1 VGRVKYLGGFQDYFA
16 GDVDDINIWDRAISD
31 LPDTSGWAPEIHDLA
46 TQPPA
51 NQGLWSFDEG
61 TGTSAADSSAG
72 HAVTL
77 SGPAVWDPEGHD
89 GADVVFDGAGV
100 YGTTTGPVLRTDNS
114 FTVSAWVRMR
124 SDDHT
129 GTVLSQEGSR
139 NSGFQ
144 LYYSA
149 YYQKWIFNRHL
160 TDTDDPAFA
169 RAMSNDTSPPEL
181 DLWTHLVGVFDLT
194 DHRIRLYVNGQ
205 FNDQVDCDASWNATG
220 PLEIGRVKYN
230 GGFQDYFAGDID
242 DVRVYAGALTDD
254 QVLNLN
260 MGTPPTA
267 TG

>member
-1 VGRVKYLGGFQDYFA
+1 MTWR
-16 GDVDDINIWDRAISD
+16 
-31 LPDTSGWAPEIHDLA
+31 P
-46 TQPPA
+46 QPPA

-61 TGTSAADSSAG
+61 TGTTAADSTSG
-72 HAVTL
+72 HPVTL
-77 SGPAVWDPEGHD
+77 TGPAVWDPEGRD
-89 GADVVFDGAGV
+89 GADVTFDGAAV

-129 GTVLSQEGSR
+129 GTVLSQAGSR
-139 NSGFQ
+139 DSGFQ

-169 RAMSNDTSPPEL
+169 RAMSNDISPPEL
-181 DLWTHLVGVFDLT
+181 DLWTHLVGVFDMT

-205 FNDQVDCDASWNATG
+205 FNDAVDCGASWNATG
-220 PLEIGRVKYN
+220 PLEVGRVKFN
-230 GGFQDYFAGDID
+230 GGFQDYFNGDID

-254 QVLNLN
+254 QVQSLNQ
-260 MGTPPTA
+260 GTPPTA